1 MTRIKIF
8 LPCLLVALALLE
20 PDRADAMPMFAR
32 KYRLACATCHDAPAI
47 PRLNATGYKFRRAG
61 FRMPEQIGQEESSE
75 FSAGDYFSGR
85 IQTDLTVDST
95 NVGSESEEEAG
106 TEEEGT
112 EETNATFSGEV
123 TVYPLTGSFQKHWAT
138 ETEIGLEPGEAPEIE
153 NAYGRGVWGDSELW
167 VELRAGIFHPIEGF
181 GGSDRPLGV
190 TAPLFESQGAGSQD
204 TLFRLDEMDRL
215 GAEAGL
221 QWQDTS
227 LTVQIVNS
235 LQTVLRDGEVAATG
249 TLPGVGRRA
258 DLAVFA
264 NQILGSRS
272 GVSAYWAHGATRPAV
287 DVAAFAAG
295 TSEATWRN
303 AYDRLALFGSFG
315 ASWFTVLAGAALG
328 FDQSRD
334 LLTGE
339 KSRFSS
345 HGLFAEGDVA
355 LGARTTAFLR
365 LDHFD
370 PSDDTRSGTQN
381 AATVGAVLHD
391 EWIFA
396 TPELQY
402 KLTAR
407 ESGDDRRDAA
417 VVLRVA
423 AIY

>member
-1 MTRIKIF
+1 MSRTKVF
-8 LPCLLVALALLE
+8 LSCLVLAILSFE
-20 PDRADAMPMFAR
+20 TDRADAMPMFAR

-61 FRMPEQIGQEESSE
+61 FRMPEQIGQEEASE
-75 FSAGDYFSGR
+75 FSVGDYFSGK
-85 IQTDLTVDST
+85 IQTHLAIDTT
-95 NVGSESEEEAG
+95 NAEPEEGGEEETA
-106 TEEEGT
+106 EQ
-112 EETNATFSGEV
+112 TNATFSGEV

-190 TAPLFESQGAGSQD
+190 TAPLFESQGAVGNQD
-204 TLFRLDEMDRL
+204 TLFRLDEMDRM

-227 LTVQIVNS
+227 LTVQIVNG
-235 LQTVLRDGEVAATG
+235 LQTVAREGEVAATG
-249 TLPGVGRRA
+249 TLPGIGRRA
-258 DLAVFA
+258 DLVVFA
-264 NQILGSRS
+264 NQILGARS
-272 GVSAYWAHGATRPAV
+272 GVSALWAHGATRPPI
-287 DVAAFAAG
+287 DEAAFAEE

-303 AYDRLALFGSFG
+303 AYDRLALFGSVG
-315 ASWFTVLAGAALG
+315 AGAFTALAGAALG
-328 FDQSRD
+328 FDQARD
-334 LLTGE
+334 PATGG
-339 KSRFSS
+339 KTRFSS

-370 PSDDTRSGTQN
+370 PSDDTTIGTQN
-381 AATVGAVLHD
+381 AATLGAVLHD
-391 EWIFA
+391 EWVFA
-396 TPELQY
+396 TPEFQY
-402 KLTAR
+402 KLTST
-407 ESGDDRRDAA
+407 ESGEARRDAV